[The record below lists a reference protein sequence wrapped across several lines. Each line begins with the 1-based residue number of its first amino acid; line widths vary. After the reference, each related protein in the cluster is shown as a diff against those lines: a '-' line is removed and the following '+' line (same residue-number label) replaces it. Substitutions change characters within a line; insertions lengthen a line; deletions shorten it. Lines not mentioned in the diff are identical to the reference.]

1 MHNLIT
7 KLTIPVCI
15 GITLFSISCK
25 KDSPTPTPAATTSV
39 DTICDGIPG
48 NSKYFPLAIGNKWKY
63 GRTYSVPGN
72 DDYIEEITGDTVYEG
87 QTYFIAHVTD
97 AAFGQNIDYEKLYRE
112 DSNGDVY
119 ERRWGQ
125 PENLIV
131 PANPVVGQN
140 VWSDYEVV
148 DINASITTGE
158 CTYTGCLKIME
169 PSFLQ
174 VYFYYK
180 PGVGMVESSDNTLEE
195 VWL

>member
-1 MHNLIT
+1 MRNFIT
-7 KLTIPVCI
+7 KLTIPVFI
-15 GITLFSISCK
+15 GITLFSIGCK
-25 KDSPTPTPAATTSV
+25 KDNPTPTPAASTIA
-39 DTICDGIPG
+39 DTLCDGIPG

-72 DDYIEEITGDTVYEG
+72 DDYIEEITGDTIYDG
-87 QTYFIAHVTD
+87 KTYFIAHVTD

-131 PANPVVGQN
+131 PANPVVGQS

-148 DINASITTGE
+148 DINATVTTGE
-158 CTYTGCLKIME
+158 CTYTGCLKIQE
-169 PSFLQ
+169 SSFLQ